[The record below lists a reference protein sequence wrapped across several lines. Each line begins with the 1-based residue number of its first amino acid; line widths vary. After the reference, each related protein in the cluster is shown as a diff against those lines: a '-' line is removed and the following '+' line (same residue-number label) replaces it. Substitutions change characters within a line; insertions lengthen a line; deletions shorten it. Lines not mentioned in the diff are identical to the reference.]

1 MEDSINIFYKIFQ
14 IMDHYENIL
23 DNQAY
28 HGNKYKP
35 DESFNEYMSADE
47 FFSFITKQIPIQKKE
62 GAPAPADAAAPPSDE
77 KPPADAAA
85 PDDAADPFATESHA
99 ADAAPKTDEDAIIKK
114 YIKKCYKIIVL
125 KCHPDKNT
133 SNANSSALFIKC
145 KDYYNEQLL
154 IGLLY
159 VFYLYKLHPPY
170 PLNMDMASVPDDEGD
185 ILISRIMREIRIIQ
199 YKLSELDLPQPEPA
213 PAQEPA
219 AEPAPAQEPAP
230 EPQQA
235 PDQSAA
241 GV

>member
-35 DESFNEYMSADE
+35 DDSFNEYMSADE
-47 FFSFITKQIPIQKKE
+47 FFSFITKQIPIQKKPTPPATSDTDPPSE
-62 GAPAPADAAAPPSDE
+62 DKPPAEAAAPADA
-77 KPPADAAA
+77 
-85 PDDAADPFATESHA
+85 DPFSTEDHA

-170 PLNMDMASVPDDEGD
+170 PLNMDMTSVPDDEGD
-185 ILISRIMREIRIIQ
+185 ILISRILREIRIIQ
-199 YKLSELDLPQPEPA
+199 YKLSELDLPQPEVQP
-213 PAQEPA
+213 EPHP
-219 AEPAPAQEPAP
+219 EPEPAP
-230 EPQQA
+230 EPQ
-235 PDQSAA
+235 PDQTASS
-241 GV
+241 V

>member
-23 DNQAY
+23 DNQSY

-47 FFSFITKQIPIQKKE
+47 FFSFITKQIPIQKK
-62 GAPAPADAAAPPSDE
+62 ADTPADASAPPPPSDDNPPAEAAPP
-77 KPPADAAA
+77 
-85 PDDAADPFATESHA
+85 DDADPFSTEKHA

-133 SNANSSALFIKC
+133 SNENSSALFIKC

-159 VFYLYKLHPPY
+159 IFYLYKLTPPC
-170 PLNMDMASVPDDEGD
+170 PLNMDMASVPDDD
-185 ILISRIMREIRIIQ
+185 ADVLISRIMREIRIIQ
-199 YKLSELDLPQPEPA
+199 YKLSELDLPQPEPQ
-213 PAQEPA
+213 P
-219 AEPAPAQEPAP
+219 EPAP
-230 EPQQA
+230 EPQPEPEPQPQPA
-235 PDQSAA
+235 SEQSTS

>member
-23 DNQAY
+23 DNQSY

-47 FFSFITKQIPIQKKE
+47 FFSFITKQIPIQKK
-62 GAPAPADAAAPPSDE
+62 ADAPTAADSAAPPPSDD
-77 KPPADAAA
+77 KPPAEAAP
-85 PDDAADPFATESHA
+85 PDDADPFSTEKHA

-114 YIKKCYKIIVL
+114 YIKKCYKFIVL

-133 SNANSSALFIKC
+133 SNENSSALFIKC

-159 VFYLYKLHPPY
+159 IFYLYKLNPPY
-170 PLNMDMASVPDDEGD
+170 PLNMDMASVPDDD
-185 ILISRIMREIRIIQ
+185 ADVLISRILREIRIIQ
-199 YKLSELDLPQPEPA
+199 YKLSELNLPQPEPA
-213 PAQEPA
+213 PA
-219 AEPAPAQEPAP
+219 PAPQPEPQPAP
-230 EPQQA
+230 EP
-235 PDQSAA
+235 DQSAS